1 MIISSGEFQI
11 FSLESPHQSK
21 CFSIQVDCIICYRR
35 GLDNAAKLTAGLTV
49 RILVEDLDCLIA
61 CFQCSSLVQKQC
73 YEVESKDTVTFN

>member
-35 GLDNAAKLTAGLTV
+35 GLDNAAKLTAGITV
-49 RILVEDLDCLIA
+49 RILVEDLIA
-61 CFQCSSLVQKQC
+61 CFQCFSLVQKQC